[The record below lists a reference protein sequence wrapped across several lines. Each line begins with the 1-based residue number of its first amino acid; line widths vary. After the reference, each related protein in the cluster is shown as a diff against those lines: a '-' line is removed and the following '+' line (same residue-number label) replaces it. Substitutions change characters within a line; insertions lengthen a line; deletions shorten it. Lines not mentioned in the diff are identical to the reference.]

1 MPKSHSALLRNV
13 EFYHYTK
20 LQSKAKVIAIF
31 LFIAGIMYMVD
42 TAAHFILAN
51 YQSYS
56 SIFWQLLPFPVFLVR
71 CPLQF
76 GCWLKVEK
84 TNNFLEIA
92 DLVLSNLFNIISAIF
107 ISTGTVFNL

>member
-56 SIFWQLLPFPVFLVR
+56 SIFLAIVAIPSVLGEMSFAVWLLVK
-71 CPLQF
+71 
-76 GCWLKVEK
+76 GGKNE
-84 TNNFLEIA
+84 
-92 DLVLSNLFNIISAIF
+92 
-107 ISTGTVFNL
+107 